1 MFIYSICLDHLLIYI
16 SMYIHMYSE
25 IKTNS
30 IKNIFNLN
38 NKDQMYLFLKLN
50 KTISAIQNKMYKN
63 SLKLRK

>member
-1 MFIYSICLDHLLIYI
+1 
-16 SMYIHMYSE
+16 MYIHMYSE